1 MFFKGLIFICF
12 GICSL
17 NAYSQDSLNLL
28 PVTSNKD
35 TVILKKR
42 TSIKPTANLDQRFSL
57 IGSNK
62 DVNIWGYRIGVIVND
77 KYRVG
82 FGGYVV
88 NINFDSS
95 VAKTRVLTNN
105 FTKVSQVNQKMNFG
119 TVYITPYLIRKKLW
133 KLGLLFELGYGQVI
147 IDSFSV
153 VKRFNSTGKVLL
165 STSVDSKTGKEPI
178 VPIGTGLTLNVIA
191 PDIKGLHFLSYLG
204 INSIIG
210 IRTVIVETDFKQNYD
225 GFFWSIGGVVYI
237 DRIFADLS
245 KKKKPVASIAK

>member
-12 GICSL
+12 GICSF

-62 DVNIWGYRIGVIVND
+62 DVDIWGYRIGVVINN
-77 KYRVG
+77 KYKVG
-82 FGGYVV
+82 LGGYNV
-88 NINFDSS
+88 NINFDSNI
-95 VAKTRVLTNN
+95 AKTRVSSNN
-105 FTKVSQVNQKMNFG
+105 FTKVSQVNQRIKFG
-119 TVYITPYLIRKKLW
+119 TIYIVPYLIRKKLW
-133 KLGLLFELGYGQVI
+133 ELGILFEIGYGQVL

-153 VKRFNSTGKVLL
+153 VKRYNSTGRTLL
-165 STSVDSKTGKEPI
+165 STDIKTNTGKEPI
-178 VPIGTGLTLNVIA
+178 VPIGTGLTLNFII

-210 IRTVIVETDFKQNYD
+210 IRTVIVESDFKQNYD
-225 GFFWSIGGVVYI
+225 GFFWSIGGIVYV
-237 DRIFADLS
+237 DRILGDLF
-245 KKKKPVASIAK
+245 KKKKPIASIPK